1 MQTVDIVFIAIGVAL
16 LILGYI
22 RGFGKSLRTFTSGV
36 FGIVISVFVCVA
48 FGGMILGTPKM
59 TEWVGQL
66 NDILTAKWEFLG
78 KIQAG
83 VIIYYVAL
91 FVVTQIVR
99 IIIVKLI
106 CGLFEADNGVM
117 KVINRILGMIFA
129 PAIAFAFLLLV
140 LAVLKCFEDS
150 AAISNMLAEIDGSI
164 LKKLYDINPIVLRL

>member
-1 MQTVDIVFIAIGVAL
+1 MQTVDIVIIAIGVAL

-22 RGFGKSLRTFTSGV
+22 RGFGKSLKTFTSGV
-36 FGIVISVFVCVA
+36 FGVIISVFVCAA

-66 NDILTAKWEFLG
+66 NDILADKWEFLG

-91 FVVTQIVR
+91 FLVTQAVR
-99 IIIVKLI
+99 IVIVKLV
-106 CGLFEADNGVM
+106 CGLFEADNRVM
-117 KVINRILGMIFA
+117 KVINRALGMIFA
-129 PAIAFAFLLLV
+129 PAVAFAFLLLV

-150 AAISNMLAEIDGSI
+150 TAISDMLAKIDGSI
-164 LKKLYDINPIVLRL
+164 LKKLYDINPIVFSL